1 MNQPANRI
9 KLEAYLR
16 GRPAISTQMLD
27 MNRAKL
33 MKDDILE
40 AEQAAGHTPHH
51 PNQFNQRLSTLFREP
66 LLLKNIDHATDSS
79 SGERCS
85 SSDSTGFSAE

>member
-1 MNQPANRI
+1 
-9 KLEAYLR
+9 
-16 GRPAISTQMLD
+16 MLD

-33 MKDDILE
+33 MNDDILE

-51 PNQFNQRLSTLFREP
+51 PNQFNQRLSTLSREP
-66 LLLKNIDHATDSS
+66 LLLKNINHATGSS

-85 SSDSTGFSAE
+85 SFDSTGFSAE